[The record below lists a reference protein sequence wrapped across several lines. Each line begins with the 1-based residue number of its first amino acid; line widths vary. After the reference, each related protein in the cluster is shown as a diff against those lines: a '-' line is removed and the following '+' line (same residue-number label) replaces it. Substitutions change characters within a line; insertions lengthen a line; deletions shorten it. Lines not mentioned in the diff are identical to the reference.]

1 MSCEQV
7 NLQCLVH
14 VKACR
19 QRDQCESLCEMSP
32 RGSQQTL
39 SLMFM
44 LFLAFAQ

>member
-19 QRDQCESLCEMSP
+19 QRDQCESLCDMFLRS
-32 RGSQQTL
+32 SQKTL
-39 SLMFM
+39 SLVFT